1 MKRSRQLTSH
11 ALAAV
16 AKAVERGELTKAS
29 EVSELDR
36 RQCAACGVYLC
47 AGKDFTGECYWGCYP
62 PRTLIEVDSYWR
74 THIASV
80 GPDRGCYCTLGTPY
94 VDQFLLLV
102 SMLTLC
108 SELSS
113 CQGFEYPGGNLEK
126 NACWGNVGNF
136 YCVPT

>member
-1 MKRSRQLTSH
+1 MKFSNLAMALGLMASH
-11 ALAAV
+11 AV
-16 AKAVERGELTKAS
+16 ATPIDDSVERGELTKAS

-80 GPDRGCYCTLGTPY
+80 GPDRGCYCTLGTP
-94 VDQFLLLV
+94 
-102 SMLTLC
+102 
-108 SELSS
+108 ELSS